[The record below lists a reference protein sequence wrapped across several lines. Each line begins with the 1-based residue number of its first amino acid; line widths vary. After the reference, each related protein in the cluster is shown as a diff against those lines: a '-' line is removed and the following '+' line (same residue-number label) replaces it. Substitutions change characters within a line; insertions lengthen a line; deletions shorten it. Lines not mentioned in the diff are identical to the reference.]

1 MYPEIV
7 NDICPPPEWNL
18 AKKDIHQMVDE
29 LERYYQ
35 DFEPAFDRCDQAAH
49 GWVYLRG
56 LLSDLPRKVTE
67 RIALRFGVNVR
78 SLQHFIGQSLWSRE
92 GMLQRH
98 QARVVE
104 TLGHQDGVLLVDK
117 SGMVKQGQ
125 HSVGVA
131 RQWCGSVGKVANSQ
145 VGVYL
150 GYASRKGHSF
160 LDAGLYLPQEWFEET
175 HQVPRQMCGVP
186 KERSYQTKPEIALE
200 LLAHALERGELPF
213 QWVAADELYGDS
225 PLSRW
230 NCRFGQMVLRRN
242 TLHDPHLAGTT
253 RSRCPNLEGQ
263 RSSSNSHSAAQST
276 TDTHQVNQLTRQL
289 PAATWGRARI
299 KEGTKGPLVCDF
311 ACLRVIE
318 VRDDLPGQELWLIL
332 RRNLDDPTEIK
343 YYFTNPAHIDPAE
356 LVRMSGMRWP
366 VEIILR
372 AGKVEVGFDHYEL
385 RSWIGW
391 HHHMLF
397 VFLAHHFLVRMRIFF
412 KERAP
417 ALTVYQVR
425 LLLLSI
431 LPMPIFDLTVAI
443 RMVRYYSVEIMPL
456 IFLIAKTAWSGFQ
469 PTLRCNTSQVF
480 TFTNKFSKDFHVVT
494 LGYNKTDIIFLY
506 GGQIV
511 IV

>member
-1 MYPEIV
+1 MSPEIV

-49 GWVYLRG
+49 GSVYLRG

-78 SLQHFIGQSLWSRE
+78 SLQHFIGQSPWSRE

-104 TLGHQDGVLLVDK
+104 TLGEEDGVLLVDE

-213 QWVAADELYGDS
+213 QWVAADELYGDL
-225 PLSRW
+225 PAFRDGIAALDKWYFVEIR
-230 NCRFGQMVLRRN
+230 C
-242 TLHDPHLAGTT
+242 TT
-253 RSRCPNLEGQ
+253 RIWLERPEVGVPTWKGKGRRPTRIRLRNPQ
-263 RSSSNSHSAAQST
+263 QT
-276 TDTHQVNQLTRQL
+276 PIQVNELTRQL
-289 PAATWGRARI
+289 PAAAWGRARI

-343 YYFTNPAHIDPAE
+343 YYFSNAPADIDPAE

-372 AGKVEVGFDHYEL
+372 AGKVEVGLDHYEL

-431 LPMPIFDLTVAI
+431 LPMPIFDLTFAI
-443 RMVRYYSVEIMPL
+443 RMVRYYQRRNYAAYLSH
-456 IFLIAKTAWSGFQ
+456 
-469 PTLRCNTSQVF
+469 R
-480 TFTNKFSKDFHVVT
+480 KDR
-494 LGYNKTDIIFLY
+494 LERLSANLAL
-506 GGQIV
+506 
-511 IV
+511 

>member
-1 MYPEIV
+1 MSTEIV

-18 AKKDIHQMVDE
+18 AEEDIHQMVDE

-35 DFEPAFDRCDQAAH
+35 DFEPAFERCDQAAH
-49 GWVYLRG
+49 GWVYLKG

-78 SLQHFIGQSLWSRE
+78 SLQHFIGQSPWSRE

-104 TLGHQDGVLLVDK
+104 TLGEEDGVLLVDE

-160 LDAGLYLPQEWFEET
+160 LDARLYLPQEWFGET

-186 KERSYQTKPEIALE
+186 KELSYQTKPKIALA
-200 LLAHALERGELPF
+200 LLEHALERGELPF

-225 PLSRW
+225 PVFRDGIAAVNKW
-230 NCRFGQMVLRRN
+230 YFAEVRC
-242 TLHDPHLAGTT
+242 TT
-253 RSRCPNLEGQ
+253 RIWLERPEVGVPSWKGRGRRPTRIRLRDPEQ
-263 RSSSNSHSAAQST
+263 NPT
-276 TDTHQVNQLTRQL
+276 QVDKLTQQL
-289 PAATWGRARI
+289 PAAAWVRAKI

-318 VRDDLPGQELWLIL
+318 VRDGLPGQELWLII
-332 RRNLDDPTEIK
+332 RRNLDDPSEIK
-343 YYFTNPAHIDPAE
+343 YYFSNAPANIDPAE

-391 HHHMLF
+391 HHHMSF

-431 LPMPIFDLTVAI
+431 LPIPIFDLTAAI
-443 RMVRYYSVEIMPL
+443 RMVRYYQRRNYAAYLSH
-456 IFLIAKTAWSGFQ
+456 
-469 PTLRCNTSQVF
+469 R
-480 TFTNKFSKDFHVVT
+480 KDR
-494 LGYNKTDIIFLY
+494 LERLSANLAL
-506 GGQIV
+506 
-511 IV
+511 

>member
-1 MYPEIV
+1 MSTGIV
-7 NDICPPPEWNL
+7 NDISPPPEWKL
-18 AKKDIHQMVDE
+18 AEEDIHQMVDE

-35 DFEPAFDRCDQAAH
+35 GFEPAFERCDQATH

-78 SLQHFIGQSLWSRE
+78 SLQHFIGQSPWSRE
-92 GMLQRH
+92 GLLQRH

-104 TLGHQDGVLLVDK
+104 SLGEDDGVILVDE

-160 LDAGLYLPQEWFEET
+160 LDARLYIPEEWFEET
-175 HQVPRQMCGVP
+175 HRVPRQMCGVP
-186 KERSYQTKPEIALE
+186 KELSYQTKPEIALA
-200 LLAHALERGELPF
+200 LLEHALERGALPF

-225 PLSRW
+225 PAFRDGIAAFDKW
-230 NCRFGQMVLRRN
+230 YFVEVRC
-242 TLHDPHLAGTT
+242 TT
-253 RSRCPNLEGQ
+253 RIWLERPDVGVPTWKGRGRRPTRIRLRNPQ
-263 RSSSNSHSAAQST
+263 QIPT
-276 TDTHQVNQLTRQL
+276 QVNKLTQQL
-289 PAATWGRARI
+289 PAAAWVRARI

-318 VRDDLPGQELWLIL
+318 VRDGLPGQELWLII

-343 YYFTNPAHIDPAE
+343 YYLSNAPADIDPAE

-366 VEIILR
+366 VEIIFR

-412 KERAP
+412 KARAP

-431 LPMPIFDLTVAI
+431 LPMPIFDLTAAI
-443 RMVRYYSVEIMPL
+443 RMVRYYQRRNYAAYLSHRKSRL
-456 IFLIAKTAWSGFQ
+456 TWLSANLA
-469 PTLRCNTSQVF
+469 L
-480 TFTNKFSKDFHVVT
+480 
-494 LGYNKTDIIFLY
+494 
-506 GGQIV
+506 
-511 IV
+511 